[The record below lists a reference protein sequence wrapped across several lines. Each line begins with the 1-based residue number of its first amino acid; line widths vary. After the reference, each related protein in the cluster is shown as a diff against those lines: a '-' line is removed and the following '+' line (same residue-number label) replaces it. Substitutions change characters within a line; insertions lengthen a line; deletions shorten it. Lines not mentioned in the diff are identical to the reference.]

1 VFLEFLKSV
10 LAKYSQGKIVMILD
24 NSRIHHAKL
33 IQPFLEENKDR
44 LELFF
49 LPPYSPQLNLIE
61 GFWKWLKERVIYNV
75 FYGTVA
81 EIRANVR
88 SFVSYVNENKDEV
101 VQRLC
106 VQL

>member
-1 VFLEFLKSV
+1 
-10 LAKYSQGKIVMILD
+10 MILD
-24 NSRIHHAKL
+24 NIHHEKL
-33 IQPFLEENKDR
+33 IQPYLEENKDR

-49 LPPYSPQLNLIE
+49 LLPYSPRLNLIE
-61 GFWKWLKERVIYNV
+61 GFWKRLKKKVIYNV

-81 EIRANVR
+81 EKRANVR
-88 SFVSYVNENKDEV
+88 RFVSYVNENKDEV